1 MELIISEEDEG
12 CFVLDSDKILPEFHL
27 GIESFLR
34 LDVFV
39 LIVSCPDKCLC
50 KFYRD
55 YMICLFF
62 LR

>member
-1 MELIISEEDEG
+1 MELIISEEDDG
-12 CFVLDSDKILPEFHL
+12 CFILASDKILPEFL
-27 GIESFLR
+27 LNIESLLC

-55 YMICLFF
+55 YVVCLCF
-62 LR
+62 L